1 MALNTIH
8 KDKKDLVS
16 FLNVTQGTKRK
27 AELVSKKQSE
37 RVRAS
42 LGLDLPSVKLTLK
55 VNGYDNTK
63 ERDKIQ
69 VLNETF
75 IVSKIST
82 NFSMNLQFRKRADYE
97 YFNGES
103 YLFLE

>member
-8 KDKKDLVS
+8 KDKKDLLS
-16 FLNVTQGTKRK
+16 FFNETQRTWRK
-27 AELVSKKQSE
+27 GELVSEKQSE
-37 RVRAS
+37 RIRAS
-42 LGLDLPSVKLTLK
+42 LGLELPSVKLTLK

-82 NFSMNLQFRKRADYE
+82 NFSMKLQFRKRADYD